1 LNSRGANA
9 ASNKKRLFITNGEE
23 EALAGNLYYFLR
35 VSNTKAISASN
46 VQNEVNFG
54 VMNAANSGLLDGV
67 EKLLSSVMV
76 PALSTLDDWGS
87 LKTRN
92 NPQVQFFVETLD
104 QFVTSI
110 NGAKN
115 NISNQLK
122 LSPSDH
128 DTVLSNLQTVSDY
141 QNMSTNNDFVSNC
154 EETLG
159 KWCKQIS
166 KVKI

>member
-1 LNSRGANA
+1 M
-9 ASNKKRLFITNGEE
+9 
-23 EALAGNLYYFLR
+23 
-35 VSNTKAISASN
+35 
-46 VQNEVNFG
+46 QNEVNFG
-54 VMNAANSGLLDGV
+54 VIDASNGRLLDGV

-115 NISNQLK
+115 NMSNQLK
-122 LSPSDH
+122 LLPSDH
-128 DTVLSNLQTVSDY
+128 DTMLSNLQTVSDF
-141 QNMSTNNDFVSNC
+141 QNMTANTDFVIHC
-154 EETLG
+154 EDLLG
-159 KWCKQIS
+159 KWCKQIA
-166 KVKI
+166 KVSHFFLLFNTLNLIKIK